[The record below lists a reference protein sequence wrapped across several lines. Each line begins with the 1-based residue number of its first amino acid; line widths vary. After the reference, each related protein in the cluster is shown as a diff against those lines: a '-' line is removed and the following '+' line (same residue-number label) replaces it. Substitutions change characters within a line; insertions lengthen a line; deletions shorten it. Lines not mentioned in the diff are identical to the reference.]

1 MTLEEFESYTDSRGK
16 LNVAQLDHLSQD
28 FSIKRVFWI
37 TDVPEG
43 TIRGEHA
50 NRECT
55 ELLVAVSGKVSL
67 WLTDGSEEWNITLSD
82 SNQGL
87 YIPPMVWCKLY
98 DFSSDA
104 TIVCMA
110 DKEYDPEQY
119 INDYQQFLSE
129 L

>member
-28 FSIKRVFWI
+28 FSVKRVFWI

-67 WLTDGSEEWNITLSD
+67 WLTDGREEWNITLSD
-82 SNQGL
+82 PNQGL

>member
-16 LNVAQLDHLSQD
+16 LNVAQLDHLSQV

-82 SNQGL
+82 PNQGL

>member
-50 NRECT
+50 NCECT

-67 WLTDGSEEWNITLSD
+67 WLTDGREEWNITLSD
-82 SNQGL
+82 PNQGL

>member
-28 FSIKRVFWI
+28 FSVKRVFWI

-82 SNQGL
+82 PNQGL

-110 DKEYDPEQY
+110 DKEYDPKQY

>member
-67 WLTDGSEEWNITLSD
+67 WLTDGSKEWNITLSNP
-82 SNQGL
+82 NQGL

>member
-1 MTLEEFESYTDSRGK
+1 M
-16 LNVAQLDHLSQD
+16 
-28 FSIKRVFWI
+28 
-37 TDVPEG
+37 PEG

-67 WLTDGSEEWNITLSD
+67 WLTDGREEWNITLSD
-82 SNQGL
+82 PNQGL

>member
-16 LNVAQLDHLSQD
+16 LNVAQLDHLSQE

-67 WLTDGSEEWNITLSD
+67 WLTDGSKEWNITLSD
-82 SNQGL
+82 PNQGL

>member
-16 LNVAQLDHLSQD
+16 LNVAQLDGLSQD
-28 FSIKRVFWI
+28 FSIKRLFWI

-82 SNQGL
+82 PNQGL

>member
-1 MTLEEFESYTDSRGK
+1 MTLEVFESYTDSRGK

-82 SNQGL
+82 PNQGL

>member
-82 SNQGL
+82 PNQGL

-119 INDYQQFLSE
+119 INDYQQFLSD

>member
-67 WLTDGSEEWNITLSD
+67 WLTDGSKEWNITLSD
-82 SNQGL
+82 PNQGL

>member
-82 SNQGL
+82 PNQGL

>member
-82 SNQGL
+82 PNQGL

-110 DKEYDPEQY
+110 DKEYNPEQY

>member
-67 WLTDGSEEWNITLSD
+67 WLTDGSKEWNITLSNP
-82 SNQGL
+82 NQGL

-110 DKEYDPEQY
+110 DKEYNPEQY

>member
-37 TDVPEG
+37 TDVPEE

-67 WLTDGSEEWNITLSD
+67 WLTDGSKEWNITLSD
-82 SNQGL
+82 PNQGL

>member
-67 WLTDGSEEWNITLSD
+67 WLTDGSEEWNITLSTP
-82 SNQGL
+82 NQGL

>member
-28 FSIKRVFWI
+28 FSVKRVFWI

-43 TIRGEHA
+43 TTRGEHA

-67 WLTDGSEEWNITLSD
+67 WLTDGNEEWNITLSD
-82 SNQGL
+82 PNQGL

>member
-1 MTLEEFESYTDSRGK
+1 MTLEEIESYTDSRGK

-28 FSIKRVFWI
+28 FSVKRVFWI

-82 SNQGL
+82 PNQGL

>member
-67 WLTDGSEEWNITLSD
+67 WLTDGSEEWNITLAD
-82 SNQGL
+82 PNQGL

>member
-1 MTLEEFESYTDSRGK
+1 MTLEEFKSYTDSRGK

-82 SNQGL
+82 PNQGL

>member
-1 MTLEEFESYTDSRGK
+1 MTLEVFESYTDSRGK

-82 SNQGL
+82 PNQGL

-119 INDYQQFLSE
+119 INDYQRFLSE

>member
-1 MTLEEFESYTDSRGK
+1 MNLEKFKSYTDERGK
-16 LNVAQLDHLSQD
+16 LNVAQLDELSRD

-43 TIRGEHA
+43 AIRGEHA

-55 ELLVAVSGKVSL
+55 ELLVAARGSVSL
-67 WLTDGSEEWNITLSD
+67 WLTDGKEEWTVTLSEP
-82 SNQGL
+82 SQGL
-87 YIPPMVWCKLY
+87 YIPPMVWCRLY

-104 TIVCMA
+104 TILCMA
-110 DKEYDPEQY
+110 DREYEPEHY
-119 INDYQQFLSE
+119 LNDYQQFLNE

>member
-28 FSIKRVFWI
+28 FSVKRVFWI

-67 WLTDGSEEWNITLSD
+67 WLTDGIEEWNITLSD
-82 SNQGL
+82 PNQGL

>member
-28 FSIKRVFWI
+28 FSVKRVFWI

-82 SNQGL
+82 PNQGL

>member
-28 FSIKRVFWI
+28 FSVKRVFWI

-67 WLTDGSEEWNITLSD
+67 WLTDGNEEWNITLSD
-82 SNQGL
+82 PNQGL

>member
-55 ELLVAVSGKVSL
+55 ELLVAISGKVSL

-82 SNQGL
+82 PNQGL